1 MDLKAYHKQLQPL
14 EREVF
19 DNGYLVT
26 LGREVSNIRADPR
39 RNHQGCAGFILYEF
53 PLHNRY
59 RGIYLPNYNYD
70 IHDKLQITRNYHE
83 IFPEIPDNHR
93 TQPQEETDAIFDG
106 FDFLKDS
113 EYYLDSE

>member
-1 MDLKAYHKQLQPL
+1 M

-59 RGIYLPNYNYD
+59 RGIYLPNYDYD
-70 IHDKLQITRNYHE
+70 IHDKLQILRNYHE
-83 IFPEIPDNHR
+83 IAPEIPDNLR
-93 TQPQEETDAIFDG
+93 TQPQEETDAVFDG